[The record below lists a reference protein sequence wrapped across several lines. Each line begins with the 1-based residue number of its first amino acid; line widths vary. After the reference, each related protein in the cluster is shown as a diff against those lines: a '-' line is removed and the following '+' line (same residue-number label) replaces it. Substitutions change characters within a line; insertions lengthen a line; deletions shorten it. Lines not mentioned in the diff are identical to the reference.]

1 MNERVNDGLGECD
14 AEEPEHVVER
24 ANEKCSTCGTRR
36 KSFSGGCPVCLL
48 RLALEFDSCADS
60 EIAGA
65 APVGEAGYTFEHYE
79 LETDAD
85 GRPVELGRGAMGV
98 TYKAFDRN
106 LDCPVALKVIGER
119 YLDDESARLR
129 FLREARAAAR
139 LRHPNVATVFHL
151 GRKAHDYFY
160 AMEFVAGESL
170 ESYIRRCGPLE
181 LGVALNIVEQV
192 AAALAAA
199 QKEQIVHRDIKPS
212 NLMIHFGDG
221 GNVSLKVIDF
231 GLAKTASSPK
241 SDPALSTP
249 GMFFGTAHFA
259 SPEQCDG
266 NEADIRSDIYSLGIT
281 LWDMLTAKVPF
292 EGNRQEVM
300 SKHRL
305 APLPMDQLNHLPV
318 PAVRL
323 LQFMLEKNPAERP
336 QNPLELQSALRAVR
350 AALTGCA
357 SGSTESFLVPEPRRG
372 GRTFPRLVLLMA
384 TSGAAGILLALAW
397 FFAPGFWKS
406 SSEKVKS
413 IAVLPFDNLSES
425 AENEY
430 LSQGLTSEVIY
441 QLSSVADLR
450 VIARSSVLRYKN
462 AAAAPRKSLKE
473 IGEELGVS
481 AILESSVQRADD
493 RVKVVSILYEPGTNR
508 RLWGGSYDRQMK
520 DVFAIEDELA
530 EQIVSALQAKLSG
543 GERANLQRQP
553 TANLAAYDLY
563 LRARASYQLSNQ
575 DNANAIESFQ
585 DALNRD
591 PNFAPAR
598 IGLAEAYLERV
609 KRYHGEEHLLDV
621 AIGLCEQAIAI
632 DPAQLRGYTGLARAL
647 NAKGAFD
654 RMEVPV
660 RKALEIAPNDWD
672 ANRMAAARLTGS
684 VIDDRVYEFAR
695 KCYETSPN
703 DPWAPYQLALVCV
716 SVGEKDLAEHWIQLA
731 IKLESDPQL
740 KRMMQAER
748 LVYRG
753 EYAAALPELRRLPPD
768 LKTFYASASDLVL
781 FCTMRTGDWPS
792 AIRMLE
798 EKLRADK
805 ADPLALLHLSLALH
819 AAGRD
824 AEAAAA
830 AEQVVTLVQQRLP
843 AGNRIRWLLW
853 DISMASRLLDRKEEA
868 YAHLRELLAAGGF
881 PDPVLGPRDAAL
893 DVFKSDKEFLSVSAD
908 LEKRN
913 AEIRARILKI
923 ERSTSPG

>member
-14 AEEPEHVVER
+14 AEAPQPALQR
-24 ANEKCSTCGTRR
+24 ANEKCPTCGTTR

-48 RLALEFDSCADS
+48 RLALESGAEADS
-60 EIAGA
+60 EITGA
-65 APVGEAGYTFEHYE
+65 APVGEPSYTF
-79 LETDAD
+79 
-85 GRPVELGRGAMGV
+85 
-98 TYKAFDRN
+98 
-106 LDCPVALKVIGER
+106 
-119 YLDDESARLR
+119 
-129 FLREARAAAR
+129 
-139 LRHPNVATVFHL
+139 ATVFHL

-170 ESYIRRCGPLE
+170 ESYIRRCGRLE
-181 LGVALNIVEQV
+181 LGMALSIVEQV

-212 NLMIHFGDG
+212 NLMIHFTDG
-221 GNVSLKVIDF
+221 GNVSVKVIDF
-231 GLAKTASSPK
+231 GLAKTASGPQ
-241 SDPALSTP
+241 SDPALSEP

-266 NEADIRSDIYSLGIT
+266 KEADIRSDIYSLGVT
-281 LWDMLTAKVPF
+281 LWKMLTAQVPF

-300 SKHRL
+300 CKHRL
-305 APLPMDQLNHLPV
+305 APLPMDQLKHFPLPV
-318 PAVRL
+318 VRL
-323 LQFMLEKNPAERP
+323 LQFMLEKNPADRP
-336 QNPLELQSALRAVR
+336 QNPLELQSPLRAAR
-350 AALTGCA
+350 AALTSSAA
-357 SGSTESFLVPEPRRG
+357 SGSTESFPVPEPRRG
-372 GRTFPRLVLLMA
+372 RQSLRRLVALAVTAGA
-384 TSGAAGILLALAW
+384 TGILVALACL
-397 FFAPGFWKS
+397 FAPGFWRS

-413 IAVLPFDNLSES
+413 IAVLPFDNLSEG
-425 AENEY
+425 AESEY

-462 AAAAPRKSLKE
+462 AAAVPRKSLKE

-493 RVKVVSILYEPGTNR
+493 RVKVVSILYEPGTNK
-508 RLWGGSYDRQMK
+508 RLWGGSYDRHIK

-530 EQIVSALQAKLSG
+530 EQIASALQAKLSG

-553 TANLAAYDLY
+553 TANLEAYDLY
-563 LRARASYQLSNQ
+563 LRARASYQLSDQ
-575 DNANAIESFQ
+575 DNANAIRSFQ

-591 PNFAPAR
+591 PNFAAAR
-598 IGLAEAYLERV
+598 IGLAEAYVERV
-609 KRYHGEEHLLDV
+609 KKYRGEQHLLDA

-654 RMEVPV
+654 RMDVPV

-672 ANRMAAARLTGS
+672 TNRLAAARLTAS
-684 VIDDRVYEFAR
+684 ALDDRVYEFAR

-731 IKLESDPQL
+731 IKLESDRQL
-740 KRMMQAER
+740 KRMMEAER

-753 EYAAALPELRRLPPD
+753 EYAAALPELRLLPPD
-768 LKTFYASASDLVL
+768 LKTFYATASDLIV
-781 FCTMRTGDWPS
+781 FCTMRTADWPS

-805 ADPLALLHLSLALH
+805 ANPLALLRLSFALH
-819 AAGRD
+819 ATGRD
-824 AEAAAA
+824 GEAAAA
-830 AEQVVTLVQQRLP
+830 ARQVIALVQPRIA
-843 AGNRIRWLLW
+843 AGNRSRWLLW
-853 DISMASRLLDRKEEA
+853 DISMVSRLLDRKDEA
-868 YAHLRELLAAGGF
+868 YVHLRELLAAGGF

-893 DVFKSDKEFLSVSAD
+893 DVFKSDKEFLSVLAD
-908 LEKRN
+908 LERRN
-913 AEIRARILKI
+913 AEIRASILKI
-923 ERSTSPG
+923 ERGGRASLASH